1 MEKIILEWKVRKTE
15 TTGEVDENGEPIT
28 RTRSTTSIET
38 LDICQILKIENKWT
52 ETIIY
57 WMNGDITVI
66 DENVNIYF
74 R

>member
-1 MEKIILEWKVRKTE
+1 MEKIILEWKVRKTDE
-15 TTGEVDENGEPIT
+15 TGEVDENGEPIM

-38 LDICQILKIENKWT
+38 FDICSILKIENKWT

-57 WMNGDITVI
+57 WINGDITVI